1 MAEAKTILLVE
12 DDALV
17 REPLRSVLET
27 AGYRVLEADLASVGL
42 NEFRTKSPDLVMLD
56 IELPDGSGLEFCRAV
71 RAHKSMAKTPVIMMT
86 GRGGLEQKG
95 EGFEAGADH
104 YLVKPVHPREALMWV
119 ESLLRRV
126 GLEREEGGALEA
138 GELSIDREAL
148 VVRYRGAA
156 LPKLTA
162 KEVELLFFLVRKR
175 PQVLSRRYILSTLWK
190 TVTVDHV
197 IDTHIGN
204 LRKKLPPEVSDR
216 IQNVPGKGFRYF
228 G

>member
-17 REPLRSVLET
+17 REPMRSALES
-27 AGYRVLEADLASVGL
+27 AGYRVLEADLVAVGL

-56 IELPDGSGLEFCRAV
+56 IELPDGSGLDFCRAV
-71 RAHKSMAKTPVIMMT
+71 RAHKSLAKTPVIMMT

-148 VVRYRGAA
+148 VVRYKGEA